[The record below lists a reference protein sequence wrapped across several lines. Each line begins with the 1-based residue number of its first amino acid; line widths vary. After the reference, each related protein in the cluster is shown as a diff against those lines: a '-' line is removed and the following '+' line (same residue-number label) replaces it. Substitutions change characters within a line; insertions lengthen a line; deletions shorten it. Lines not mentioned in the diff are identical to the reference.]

1 MARKSY
7 MYSMLEAVQ
16 YEMRQDK
23 NMIWIFEL
31 TPPVAS
37 TPGRPVINL
46 EREFGRKRVVNTGI
60 DENWMAGC
68 VLGAGLAGS
77 KAATYIPYQGACM
90 PFQMLQNHAGKLHH
104 MTGGDAEMPVVFI
117 IEMTG
122 QTPGFAGQHS
132 DYEIDTYYAHIP
144 GLKTVIPSNPV
155 DMKGMMTAALRD
167 PNPVAFLY
175 PAGLRELID
184 EVPDEDYVTPLDKAA
199 IRSEG
204 NDITIVGSGG
214 GMPEV
219 LKATEELKKAGMSVE
234 TIDLRSLKPID
245 TETLVKSVQKT
256 KRLLAVDQSYYTLG
270 PAAEVLARVAEE
282 NIVGARY
289 KRIAFPDAPPPASPE
304 MFLWMRPNAGHIV
317 GAAKKMVG

>member
-1 MARKSY
+1 MSRKSF
-7 MYSMLEAVQ
+7 MYSVLEAVQ
-16 YEMRQDK
+16 HEMRQDK

-46 EREFGRKRVVNTGI
+46 ETEFGRKRVVNTGI

-77 KAATYIPYQGACM
+77 KAATYIPYQGNCM
-90 PFQMLQNHAGKLHH
+90 CFQMLQNHAGKLRS
-104 MTGGDAEMPVVFI
+104 MTGGDAAMPVVFVL
-117 IEMTG
+117 EMTG

-144 GLKTVIPSNPV
+144 GLKTVIPSNPT
-155 DMKGMMTAALRD
+155 DAKGMMASALRD

-175 PAGLRELID
+175 AAGLRDLIED
-184 EVPDEDYVTPLDKAA
+184 VPDEYYTTPLDKAA
-199 IRSEG
+199 VRTQGS
-204 NDITIVGSGG
+204 DITIVGSGG

-219 LKATEELKKAGMSVE
+219 LKATEALQKKGMKVE
-234 TIDLRSLKPID
+234 AIDLRSLKPMD

-270 PAAEVLARVAEE
+270 PAAEVIARVAE
-282 NIVGARY
+282 NVDGARF
-289 KRIAFPDAPPPASPE
+289 KRIAFPDAPPPAAPE
-304 MFLWMRPNAGHIV
+304 MFLWMRPNADHIAAAAQKLV
-317 GAAKKMVG
+317 G